1 MDFEKIALDAINA
14 RIDELVEGKPFRR
27 TFPMKQDWAVKEA
40 EKIVKGRDAVME
52 TAKKIMSASNK
63 YLKIVY
69 YDKLYHFEI
78 RQPVVNRRLKQAKKE
93 ANNY

>member
-14 RIDELVEGKPFRR
+14 RIDELVAINPFRR

-69 YDKLYHFEI
+69 MDRLYHFEI
-78 RQPVVNRRLKQAKKE
+78 RQPVIYRRVKQANIK
-93 ANNY
+93 N